1 MMQPDAMRTIKDI
14 LVNGFKSLKNYS
26 GRVLGV
32 VATSL
37 FLLCTFVFWVMF
49 SFYAQVS
56 LIFNSEDSSLGVV
69 GCLGTLLFIAFVAS
83 RLKG

>member
-1 MMQPDAMRTIKDI
+1 MQPDALRTIKTI
-14 LVNGFKSLKNYS
+14 FVNGFKSLKNYS

-32 VATSL
+32 VATIF
-37 FLLCTFVFWVMF
+37 FLLCTFVFWVVF

-56 LIFNSEDSSLGVV
+56 LIFNSEDSSFGIVL
-69 GCLGTLLFIAFVAS
+69 CLGMLMFIAFVAS

>member
-1 MMQPDAMRTIKDI
+1 MQLDAMRTIKDI

-32 VATSL
+32 VATVI

-49 SFYAQVS
+49 SFYAQVA
-56 LIFNSEDSSLGVV
+56 LIFNSEDSSLGIVA
-69 GCLGTLLFIAFVAS
+69 CLGMLGFIAFVAS